1 MEAYMSKLTP
11 IFAVALFGSI
21 AACATAPEP
30 IPEPIVIEAP
40 VPVLTCA
47 PVSSLK
53 AVTIPAETKVQYS
66 TTSVDG
72 REGPSIK
79 RTIVVK
85 PAQIFYVDSEGR
97 EVLDICE
104 DVTIG
109 DTGPGVGAVL
119 EGDG

>member
-1 MEAYMSKLTP
+1 MC
-11 IFAVALFGSI
+11 IRDR
-21 AACATAPEP
+21 
-30 IPEPIVIEAP
+30 
-40 VPVLTCA
+40 
-47 PVSSLK
+47 
-53 AVTIPAETKVQYS
+53 YS

-109 DTGPGVGAVL
+109 DTGPGVGEVI